1 MARGQQHDRKPRL
14 RPREDRRALAP
25 DGVEHR
31 HQPVGPGLH
40 RRTVVDRHRV
50 GASAAKEIG
59 QDEAAERG
67 QPVQVARHRGLVPQ
81 QVDRERRGGHEEK
94 IGAAVPDDLVREVG
108 VAVPRVER
116 LRSARHAVSMARRAH
131 TMTTSLK
138 CNAQPLRARGITVA
152 AERGERCPKQ
162 SRRHSERHTLPT
174 YLAAAYLAAACTATK
189 CSPGFRSPETP
200 INRRSTA
207 KQAAAPIG

>member
-67 QPVQVARHRGLVPQ
+67 QPVQVATPPWARPTAGRSGTARGARRE
-81 QVDRERRGGHEEK
+81 DRGRRPRRSGTRGGRRR
-94 IGAAVPDDLVREVG
+94 P
-108 VAVPRVER
+108 
-116 LRSARHAVSMARRAH
+116 ARRASPECPPCREHGTAAH

-152 AERGERCPKQ
+152 AERGKRCPKQ

-189 CSPGFRSPETP
+189 CSPGFGSPETP

-207 KQAAAPIG
+207 KQAAGPIG